1 MHPLSYLIMKGRPW
15 FPKPISNQKSNIM
28 KSEQSNLAN
37 AEAQTGTEGY
47 NRRKFL
53 SALGLGTAGAAL
65 LTSCGHNDFYDQF
78 RKNDG
83 ATIDFK
89 DDIGILNYAYALEQL
104 EAAFYTEVVA
114 KSGSVFSASQ
124 NAFFNDIKLHEIA
137 HREFFKKALGSNAI
151 GNLEVNFSSVNFM
164 NKDSVLATAK
174 AFEDL
179 GVAAYNGA
187 GYKIMTEAYLVIA
200 GQIVSVE
207 ARHAAWVRDQ
217 ISNGSFSDLNSLSAL
232 GADNSKGLDA
242 ALPPSQVLPIAANF
256 IKTKLDIKNLF

>member
-1 MHPLSYLIMKGRPW
+1 MKKNLTTNGDE
-15 FPKPISNQKSNIM
+15 NQPRQLND
-28 KSEQSNLAN
+28 A
-37 AEAQTGTEGY
+37 Y

-53 SALGLGTAGAAL
+53 SVLGVGAA
-65 LTSCGHNDFYDQF
+65 TAYGVSACTKKDNPWYD
-78 RKNDG
+78 RPGTGSG

-114 KSGSVFSASQ
+114 KSSAAFTASQ

-137 HREFFKKALGSNAI
+137 HREFFKKALGGNAI
-151 GNLEVNFSSVNFM
+151 GELEVDFSSVNFS

-217 ISNGSFSDLNSLSAL
+217 IANGSFADLNSLTAL
-232 GADNSKGLDA
+232 GADNAKGLDA
-242 ALPPSQVLPIAANF
+242 ALPPSKVLPIAANY
-256 IKTKLDIKNLF
+256 IKTKIDIKNLF

>member
-1 MHPLSYLIMKGRPW
+1 
-15 FPKPISNQKSNIM
+15 M
-28 KSEQSNLAN
+28 KSEQDNLS
-37 AEAQTGTEGY
+37 TSGTRTVKEGY

-65 LTSCGHNDFYDQF
+65 LTSCGHNDFYDEF
-78 RKNDG
+78 RNNNNNKG
-83 ATIDFK
+83 TTIDFK

-114 KSGSVFSASQ
+114 KSSAVFSASQ
-124 NAFFNDIKLHEIA
+124 NAFLNDIKLHEIA

-151 GNLEVNFSSVNFM
+151 GSLEVDFSSVNFTS
-164 NKDSVLATAK
+164 KDSVLATAK

-187 GYKIMTEAYLVIA
+187 GYKITTEAYLVIA

-207 ARHAAWVRDQ
+207 ARHAAWIRDQ
-217 ISNGSFSDLNSLSAL
+217 ISNGSFSDLNSLTAL

-242 ALPPSQVLPIAANF
+242 ALPPSKVLPIAATF
-256 IKTKLDIKNLF
+256 IKTKIDVKNAF

>member
-1 MHPLSYLIMKGRPW
+1 
-15 FPKPISNQKSNIM
+15 M
-28 KSEQSNLAN
+28 KSEQENLSTSGTN
-37 AEAQTGTEGY
+37 AVKERL

-53 SALGLGTAGAAL
+53 SALGMGTAGAAL
-65 LTSCGHNDFYDQF
+65 ISSCGHNDWYDQF
-78 RKNDG
+78 RNNNKNG
-83 ATIDFK
+83 TTLDFK

-114 KSGSVFSASQ
+114 KSSSVFSASQ

-151 GNLEVNFSSVNFM
+151 GNLEVDFSSVNFGS
-164 NKDSVLATAK
+164 KDSVLATAK

-207 ARHAAWVRDQ
+207 ARHAAWIRDQ
-217 ISNGSFSDLNSLSAL
+217 ISNGSFSDLNSLTAL

-242 ALPPSQVLPIAANF
+242 ALPPSKVLPIAATF
-256 IKTKLDIKNLF
+256 IKTKIDVKNVF

>member
-1 MHPLSYLIMKGRPW
+1 
-15 FPKPISNQKSNIM
+15 M
-28 KSEQSNLAN
+28 KSEQETHS
-37 AEAQTGTEGY
+37 TSGGTSGKEGY

-53 SALGLGTAGAAL
+53 SALGIGTASAAL
-65 LTSCGHNDFYDQF
+65 LTSCERNDWYDQF
-78 RKNDG
+78 RDNNKTG

-114 KSGSVFSASQ
+114 KSSSAFSTSQ

-151 GNLEVNFSSVNFM
+151 GSLEVDFSSVNFT

-207 ARHAAWVRDQ
+207 ARHAAWIRDQ
-217 ISNGSFSDLNSLSAL
+217 ISNGSFADLNSLTAL
-232 GADNSKGLDA
+232 GSDNSKGLDA
-242 ALPPSQVLPIAANF
+242 ALPPSKVLPIAANF
-256 IKTKLDIKNLF
+256 IKTKLDIKNVF

>member
-1 MHPLSYLIMKGRPW
+1 
-15 FPKPISNQKSNIM
+15 M
-28 KSEQSNLAN
+28 KSEQANLTTA
-37 AEAQTGTEGY
+37 GSGKEGY

-53 SALGLGTAGAAL
+53 SALGLGTAGAAVL
-65 LTSCGHNDFYDQF
+65 SSCGHNDWYDQF
-78 RKNDG
+78 RDGNKNGG
-83 ATIDFK
+83 ATLDFK

-114 KSGSVFSASQ
+114 KSSSVFSASQ

-151 GNLEVNFSSVNFM
+151 GNLEVDFSSVNFSS
-164 NKDSVLATAK
+164 KDSVLATAK

-207 ARHAAWVRDQ
+207 ARHAAWIRDQ
-217 ISNGSFSDLNSLSAL
+217 ISNGSFSDLNSLTAL

-242 ALPPSQVLPIAANF
+242 ALPPSKVLPIAATY
-256 IKTKLDIKNLF
+256 IKTKIDVKNVF

>member
-1 MHPLSYLIMKGRPW
+1 
-15 FPKPISNQKSNIM
+15 M
-28 KSEQSNLAN
+28 KSEQENLSTSGTN
-37 AEAQTGTEGY
+37 AVKEGY

-53 SALGLGTAGAAL
+53 SALGMGTAGAAVL
-65 LTSCGHNDFYDQF
+65 SSCGHNDWYDQF
-78 RKNDG
+78 RNNNNNNG
-83 ATIDFK
+83 AATLDFK

-114 KSGSVFSASQ
+114 KSSPVFSASQ

-151 GNLEVNFSSVNFM
+151 GNLEVDFSSVNFTS
-164 NKDSVLATAK
+164 KDSVLATAK

-187 GYKIMTEAYLVIA
+187 GYKIMTEAYLVVA

-207 ARHAAWVRDQ
+207 ARHAAWIRDQ
-217 ISNGSFSDLNSLSAL
+217 IANGSFSDLNSLSAL

-242 ALPPSQVLPIAANF
+242 ALPPSKVLPIAATF
-256 IKTKLDIKNLF
+256 IKTKIDVKNVF